1 MSINLKTHQWA
12 EEKQLTSF
20 YFPEITS
27 TNDVAKKEFA
37 STGKEFALYVADH
50 QTDGRG
56 RGSNTWQNMS
66 GGETLLSTWCF
77 RLDTGPQPILTPLL
91 GLALYESLYVFDS
104 SLPLRLKAP
113 NDLYLGDGKLS
124 GLLVEVEQ
132 KGNESL
138 IFVGL
143 GLNATAAPKVD
154 LPTSC
159 LKDKAPGFEAQW
171 PEFCKFLY
179 NQFLIAIE
187 KGVESE
193 INSDDCE
200 DLLEALNAG
209 LPDDQQYTK
218 VSPRCDLHT
227 ASGVTA
233 WSDL

>member
-12 EEKQLTSF
+12 EEKKLTSF
-20 YFPEITS
+20 YFPEISS
-27 TNDVAKKEFA
+27 TNDVAKKEFEA
-37 STGKEFALYVADH
+37 TGKEFALYLTDH
-50 QTDGRG
+50 QTAGRG
-56 RGSNTWQNMS
+56 RGSNSWQNLS
-66 GGETLLSTWCF
+66 DGETLLSTWCF
-77 RLDTGPQPILTPLL
+77 RADSSPQPILTPLL

-143 GLNATAAPKVD
+143 GLNATAAPQVD

-159 LKDKAPGFEAQW
+159 LADEAPDFQSQW

-187 KGVESE
+187 KGGESE
-193 INSDDCE
+193 ITSESQKYSRSARVKGIEVVD
-200 DLLEALNAG
+200 
-209 LPDDQQYTK
+209 K
-218 VSPRCDLHT
+218 VFKGHAVSF
-227 ASGVTA
+227 
-233 WSDL
+233 